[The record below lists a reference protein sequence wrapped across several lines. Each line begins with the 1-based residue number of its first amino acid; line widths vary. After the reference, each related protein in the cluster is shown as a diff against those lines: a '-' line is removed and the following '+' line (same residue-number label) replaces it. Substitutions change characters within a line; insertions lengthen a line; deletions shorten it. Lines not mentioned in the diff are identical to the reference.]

1 MALQKEI
8 ILENG
13 ITVKYHRITSLNK
26 ITNNTT
32 IIEVSSYTSKEK
44 RQEEV
49 NYYNNTEENKSMN
62 VYIDTNYI
70 NVDYDE
76 SKQIED
82 YYEYLKTIDPYK
94 GAVDC

>member
-1 MALQKEI
+1 
-8 ILENG
+8 
-13 ITVKYHRITSLNK
+13 
-26 ITNNTT
+26 
-32 IIEVSSYTSKEK
+32 
-44 RQEEV
+44 
-49 NYYNNTEENKSMN
+49 MN